1 MSKKVIFTDHSNTLL
16 TTYLKEI
23 SKYKIL
29 SPEEIIRLVVEAQK
43 GDEIA
48 RDKVV
53 KSNLR
58 FVVTI
63 AKQFQNR
70 GVPLMDLISEGN
82 IGLTVAIDK
91 FDPEKGVAFL
101 SYAIWWIRQKIYGA
115 IYWQGREIRLP
126 MSQQLAMNKILDTT
140 NRFMQIHNRY
150 PSAEEIAEMSGI
162 DVRDVDYLAQF
173 NNKLVS
179 VDDYI
184 GGDEENN
191 QVCDIIPDGEPPLED
206 EVNKEYVLDELSK
219 LLDKLTCRESDL
231 IKLLFGINMPAVA
244 PAIVADMY
252 GVGLERVRQMKDGAL
267 KKLRRRFTPKLKNL
281 MLNG

>member
-1 MSKKVIFTDHSNTLL
+1 VSKKIIFTDHSNTLL

-43 GDEIA
+43 GDKIA
-48 RDKVV
+48 RDTVV

-206 EVNKEYVLDELSK
+206 EVNKEYVLDELGK